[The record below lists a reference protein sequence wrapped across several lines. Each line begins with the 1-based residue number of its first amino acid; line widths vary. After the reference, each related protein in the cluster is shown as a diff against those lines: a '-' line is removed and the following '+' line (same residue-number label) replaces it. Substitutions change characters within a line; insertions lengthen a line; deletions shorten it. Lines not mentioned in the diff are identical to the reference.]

1 VNGENLV
8 VMVFDERRDDPCTV
22 GCSFHV
28 HRGLAIGFGPGSGP
42 FGFVRAWRGAVAS
55 AGEFGV
61 DEVAGNSGSPAGFDY
76 GGEAHGFRVGL
87 VVSESFLLGIKLRP
101 GPRSGLR
108 LHLSRRL

>member
-1 VNGENLV
+1 MNGGNLV

-28 HRGLAIGFGPGSGP
+28 HGGFAIGFGPGRGP
-42 FGFVRAWRGAVAS
+42 FGLVAWWGAVAS

-61 DEVAGNSGSPAGFDY
+61 DEVAGDSGSAAGFDY
-76 GGEAHGFRVGL
+76 GRETHRFRVGL
-87 VVSESFLLGIKLRP
+87 VECESFLLRIKLRP
-101 GPRSGLR
+101 GPRLGLR